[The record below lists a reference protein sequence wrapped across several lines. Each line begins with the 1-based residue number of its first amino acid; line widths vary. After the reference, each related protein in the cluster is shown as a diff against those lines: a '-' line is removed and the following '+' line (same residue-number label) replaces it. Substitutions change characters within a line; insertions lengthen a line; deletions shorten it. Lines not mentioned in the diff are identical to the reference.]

1 MHVSLGREF
10 LSFPHSIFASEER
23 GVIRDGDADFRS
35 HLRAL
40 RIFAFESEVTF
51 RVFRDDGSDSSN
63 DRYVE

>member
-23 GVIRDGDADFRS
+23 GVIRDDDADFRS
-35 HLRAL
+35 HLRPMHLSRVA
-40 RIFAFESEVTF
+40 F